1 MTYVEHFDLLNSP
14 LKGTNLVEASAGTGK
29 TYTIAGLFLR
39 LLLENNLSVD
49 EILVVTFT
57 EAATGELKDRIRD
70 KLRKATE
77 ALTKGG
83 SDDTFLNELMQR
95 HRDSTASL
103 QCLRE
108 ALNAFDLAS
117 IFTIHGFC
125 LRMLH
130 ENAFESGSLFDTELI
145 ADQEHLKRQIVE
157 DFWRRHFYNGSPLF
171 VNYAIENKFTPSQLL
186 ILLGNKVTQPYLN
199 IIPELEIADSSQQE
213 LEYQKCFNKVREEW
227 QEARVEV
234 DEILTSYEGL
244 NRNKY
249 RKTSIPVWILGMD
262 QYLVSGESSVSLFK
276 GFEKFT
282 SSELAG
288 SVKTGYTVP
297 VHPFFE
303 LCEQLRKRQQE
314 LSEIFERRLLA
325 VRAELFY
332 YVRDE
337 LGRRKGERNVQSFE
351 DLLVRLERALL
362 GEGGEEL
369 ARAMRTKFKAA
380 LIDEFQD
387 TDPVQYAIF
396 REVFNQDDS
405 ILFLIGDPK
414 QAIYGFRGA
423 DIFAYMNAA
432 SQVERRYT
440 LGENWRSEPH
450 LVAAINAI
458 FANADTPFVYK
469 DIEFHVARPAE
480 RQDTTFLK
488 LDGGSEQPLQIWF
501 LDASKIAEPGKAI
514 TKGKA
519 RELIPQGVAAEI
531 SRLLSLSRNNKASLG
546 QKPLKESDI
555 AVLVRTNAEAR
566 LMQQALSALNIPSV
580 LYSTESLFD
589 SHEAMEMERVLTAI
603 AEPHTEKF
611 IKAAL
616 VTDMIGLSGEEI
628 DRLMED
634 DTGWD
639 SWLVRF
645 RDYYDLWKDQGF
657 MLMFHHLLAEL
668 NVLTGLITFPDGER
682 RNTNILHL
690 AEVLHQ
696 ASVDGKLGLPGLLK
710 WFSAQRSADLRWAE
724 EHQLRLESDETAVRL
739 VTIHKSKG
747 LEYPVVFCPF
757 TWDGSRLRSS
767 ADPFIFHDD
776 EDNMRLTLD
785 LGSPEKDKHKVI
797 AERELLAENLRLFYV
812 ALTRARNRCYLVWGR
827 FNQGETSAPAY
838 LFHHPEPQTQK
849 DVLDATAER
858 FKGLSDRD
866 LLSELA
872 ALEDKANGTIS
883 LSEMP
888 EGLGEEYSLLP
899 VERPSL
905 SCRIFSGHIDRQWQ
919 ISSFSALISG
929 KAYHAELGD
938 RDPIILDDLGSVA
951 ESMVEGEPTGIFS
964 FPKGTKAGTFLHDVF
979 EHLDFAQEDTSAMEK
994 LVGDK
999 LKEYGFELKW
1009 QATICT
1015 MVQKVISAPLEKGK
1029 DDFALSQIKNE
1040 DRLNELEFYFPLK
1053 SISPKKLRRLFVEH
1067 AGPKFRS
1074 GFPERIER
1082 LEFAPVK
1089 GFMKG
1094 FIDMVFQFD
1103 DRFYIVDW
1111 KSNFLGS
1118 RVEDYGQDALTA
1130 VMENNFYVL
1139 QYHIYSLALNQYLNA
1154 RLPGYNY
1161 ETHFGGIFYLF
1172 MRGVDPERG
1181 PVYGIFKDRPE
1192 QKFIDLLSDNLIGQ
1206 GETGQT

>member
-14 LKGTNLVEASAGTGK
+14 LEGTNLVEASAGTGK

-39 LLLENNLSVD
+39 LLLEKNLSVD

-70 KLRKATE
+70 KLREATE
-77 ALTKGG
+77 AFTGGG
-83 SDDTFLNELMQR
+83 SNDTFLNELMQR
-95 HRDSTASL
+95 HRDSATSL

-108 ALNAFDLAS
+108 ALNGFDLAS

-130 ENAFESGSLFDTELI
+130 ENAFESGTLFDTELI

-157 DFWRRHFYNGSPLF
+157 DFWRRHFYSASPLF
-171 VNYAIENKFTPSQLL
+171 INYAIDNKFTPGHLL
-186 ILLGNKVTQPYLN
+186 VLLGNKVTQPYLN
-199 IIPELEIADSSQQE
+199 IIPEVEIADSSQQE
-213 LEYQKCFNKVREEW
+213 LEYQKCFNKAREAW
-227 QEARVEV
+227 PAARAEV
-234 DEILTSYEGL
+234 DGILASYEGL

-249 RKTSIPVWILGMD
+249 RKTSIPVWSYGMD
-262 QYLVSGESSVSLFK
+262 QYLVPGGSNAKLFK

-282 SSELAG
+282 SSELAV
-288 SVKTGYTVP
+288 SVKTGYTP
-297 VHPFFE
+297 PAHPFFE
-303 LCEQLRKRQQE
+303 LCEELRERQQE
-314 LSEIFERRLLA
+314 LSEIFEQRLLA
-325 VRAELFY
+325 LKAELFH
-332 YVRDE
+332 YVRNE
-337 LGRRKGERNVQSFE
+337 LARRKDERNVQSFE
-351 DLLVRLERALL
+351 DLLVKLERALL

-369 ARAMRTKFKAA
+369 ARAMRAKFKAA

-387 TDPVQYAIF
+387 TDPVQYTIF
-396 REVFNQDDS
+396 REVFSKDDS

-423 DIFAYMNAA
+423 DIFAYMDAA
-432 SQVERRYT
+432 RQVERRYT

-450 LVAAINAI
+450 LVTAINAI

-469 DIEFHVARPAE
+469 DIEFHLASPAE
-480 RQDTTFLK
+480 RRDTEFLK
-488 LDGGSEQPLQIWF
+488 LDGESEQSLQVWF
-501 LDASKIAEPGKAI
+501 LDGGKIVEPGKAI

-531 SRLLSLSRNNKASLG
+531 SRLLSLSRNNMAFLG
-546 QKPLKESDI
+546 QRQLRESDI
-555 AVLVRTNAEAR
+555 AVLVRTNVEAR
-566 LMQQALSALNIPSV
+566 LMQQALSAFNIPSV

-616 VTDMIGLSGEEI
+616 ATDMIGVSGEEI

-639 SWLVRF
+639 RWLVRF
-645 RDYYDLWKDQGF
+645 RDCHELWKEQGF
-657 MLMFHHLLAEL
+657 MVMFHHLLSEL
-668 NVLTGLITFPDGER
+668 NALTRLISFPDGER
-682 RNTNILHL
+682 RNTNMLHL

-696 ASVDGKLGLPGLLK
+696 ASVDGKLGISGLLK
-710 WFSAQRSADLRWAE
+710 WLSEQRAADLRWAE

-767 ADPFIFHDD
+767 TDPFIFHD
-776 EDNMRLTLD
+776 EADNMRLTLD
-785 LGSPEKDKHKVI
+785 FGSPEKDKHKVL
-797 AERELLAENLRLFYV
+797 AEKELLAENLRLLYV

-827 FNQGETSAPAY
+827 FKQGETSAPAY

-849 DVLDATAER
+849 DVLDATAVR

-872 ALEDKANGTIS
+872 TLQDKANGAIS

-888 EGLGEEYSLLP
+888 EGLGEEYSPLP
-899 VERPSL
+899 VERPRL
-905 SCRIFSGHIDRQWQ
+905 SCRRFSGYIDRQWQ

-938 RDPIILDDLGSVA
+938 RDPIILDDLKSVV
-951 ESMVEGEPTGIFS
+951 EPMGEGEPTGIFS

-979 EHLDFAQEDTSAMEK
+979 EHLDFTQRDTSAMEK
-994 LVGDK
+994 LVADK
-999 LKEYGFELKW
+999 LKEYGFGLKW
-1009 QATICT
+1009 QGTICT
-1015 MVQKVISAPLEKGK
+1015 MIQKVISAPLEKGK
-1029 DDFALSQIKNE
+1029 DDFTLSQIKNE

-1053 SISPKKLRRLFVEH
+1053 SISPKKLKRLFVEH
-1067 AGPKFRS
+1067 AGPKLRS
-1074 GFPERIER
+1074 DFPERIER

-1094 FIDMVFQFD
+1094 FIDMVFQFEN
-1103 DRFYIVDW
+1103 RFYILDW

-1130 VMENNFYVL
+1130 VMENDFYVL

-1154 RLPGYNY
+1154 RLPGYDY
-1161 ETHFGGIFYLF
+1161 ETHFGAIFYIFL
-1172 MRGVDPERG
+1172 RGVDPERG
-1181 PVYGIFKDRPE
+1181 PVYGIFRDRPN
-1192 QKFIDLLSDNLIGQ
+1192 QKLIDALSDNLIGQ
-1206 GETGQT
+1206 EEAGQA